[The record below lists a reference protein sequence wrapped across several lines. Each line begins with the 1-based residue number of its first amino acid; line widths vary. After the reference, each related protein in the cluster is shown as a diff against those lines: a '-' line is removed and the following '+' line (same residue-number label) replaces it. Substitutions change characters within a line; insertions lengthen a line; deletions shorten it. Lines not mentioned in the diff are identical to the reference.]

1 MSADWLATEVLVV
14 VVMVSVDGLDA
25 CSLQNVRSRASGPSE
40 EMMNQLLLIHA
51 GSSMPDPF
59 ATFYR

>member
-14 VVMVSVDGLDA
+14 VVSVDGLDA
-25 CSLQNVRSRASGPSE
+25 CSLQNVRSRASGPVE
-40 EMMNQLLLIHA
+40 KTMNQLLLIHA